1 MMRKY
6 GNTAFNN
13 IGRSIWTC
21 PRGASRSRARRNP
34 AALPLIPGV
43 AVSWAGPGGGRK
55 GTRAYKTGGIGCGG
69 DREDSAWEGGRE
81 GTTLANRRHLAA
93 QTTTLIGLLKTARL
107 LRLVRVARKIDRYS
121 EYGAAVLLLLM
132 ATFALIAH
140 WLACIW
146 YAIGNAERRHVDSK
160 VGWLDILANDTHQF
174 YSHNNTGGPSI
185 RVRWYTG
192 CVHRAAAR
200 TPERGPFRALR
211 ALTCPQPIAV
221 LFLEAFPRALSPSG
235 FRTPHVPQC
244 WANRSLMNNL
254 RLQLKFLLSN
264 RDTH

>member
-1 MMRKY
+1 
-6 GNTAFNN
+6 
-13 IGRSIWTC
+13 
-21 PRGASRSRARRNP
+21 
-34 AALPLIPGV
+34 L
-43 AVSWAGPGGGRK
+43 
-55 GTRAYKTGGIGCGG
+55 
-69 DREDSAWEGGRE
+69 
-81 GTTLANRRHLAA
+81 

-185 RVRWYTG
+185 RVSTTASP
-192 CVHRAAAR
+192 CS
-200 TPERGPFRALR
+200 RGP
-211 ALTCPQPIAV
+211 V
-221 LFLEAFPRALSPSG
+221 V
-235 FRTPHVPQC
+235 RTMARGIVFIYCVQHQRVRFSC
-244 WANRSLMNNL
+244 
-254 RLQLKFLLSN
+254 
-264 RDTH
+264 